1 MAKTT
6 FLLHLRRN
14 RTYPYF
20 FGSHITPH
28 GGYYYYFYLI
38 DEDIEAE
45 RGWLIWSK
53 SLNWEVVKSGFKPN
67 ASSFQI
73 GVLSHHA
80 NNNKPSVFKGCSVWH
95 EINLGSVTAGQQMA
109 HSIGLFKLSLRQR
122 IFTKVYARYR
132 KATRIRQYPNTSKTI
147 STLWGRVESGSYQTA
162 KGQSLMARDARQDKR
177 LSRKEES

>member
-1 MAKTT
+1 M
-6 FLLHLRRN
+6 LH
-14 RTYPYF
+14 
-20 FGSHITPH
+20 H
-28 GGYYYYFYLI
+28 
-38 DEDIEAE
+38 
-45 RGWLIWSK
+45 SK
-53 SLNWEVVKSGFKPN
+53 V
-67 ASSFQI
+67 

-95 EINLGSVTAGQQMA
+95 EINLGSVTAGQQMV

-177 LSRKEES
+177 LSRKEESQGINSLMSFSSFPPGFLLMWLAEISHQGQRVVEEGQRTNFEKQMEEGRHQDVL